1 NITGTGEPGA
11 TMRVYDTDGV
21 TLLGT
26 TTVAGNG
33 IWSLAN
39 VALASGDHTIHA
51 KQTDA
56 AGNVS
61 PEKLVS
67 FNVSAQNPSTLLT
80 GTDGIT
86 PPTGQTAAPDSGNIG
101 TVDAGTPVMDT
112 VQQSLAEV
120 GAQKIDISAATAATG
135 GLSEQTVETT
145 GQPGGE
151 VNAAQNTL
159 NAALNTPS
167 GAGPARPGE
176 TGRGGPQQ
184 PTGERN
190 SLNVSDALRGQITQ
204 LSPDSFE
211 VFLPASS
218 MNIGDIIY
226 TATRADGSAL
236 PEYIVVDPVTGKVTI
251 NRDKAP
257 LGVNKVDIKLS
268 RIVQNGDLK
277 DVKSASFGITVNKEA
292 RVNLGNDQQA
302 PAEPPAPQ
310 G

>member
-1 NITGTGEPGA
+1 
-11 TMRVYDTDGV
+11 
-21 TLLGT
+21 
-26 TTVAGNG
+26 
-33 IWSLAN
+33 
-39 VALASGDHTIHA
+39 
-51 KQTDA
+51 
-56 AGNVS
+56 
-61 PEKLVS
+61 
-67 FNVSAQNPSTLLT
+67 
-80 GTDGIT
+80 
-86 PPTGQTAAPDSGNIG
+86 
-101 TVDAGTPVMDT
+101 
-112 VQQSLAEV
+112 
-120 GAQKIDISAATAATG
+120 
-135 GLSEQTVETT
+135 
-145 GQPGGE
+145 
-151 VNAAQNTL
+151 
-159 NAALNTPS
+159 
-167 GAGPARPGE
+167 
-176 TGRGGPQQ
+176 
-184 PTGERN
+184 
-190 SLNVSDALRGQITQ
+190 VSDALRGQITQ